1 MRVPGRSPRRSR
13 PAPAEEA
20 APFDPIAL
28 TLAIWLGLIA
38 TATGMVR
45 MSENA
50 AAQAPPRQPGTA
62 QPLETPDPRIL
73 LGG

>member
-13 PAPAEEA
+13 PAPAEQA

-38 TATGMVR
+38 TVTGMVR
-45 MSENA
+45 MTENA
-50 AAQAPPRQPGTA
+50 AAQPQPRQTGTT
-62 QPLETPDPRIL
+62 QPLETPDARIL